1 MKHSF
6 RHRSWL
12 AVAAVLAAGAVSAA
26 PMTYY
31 GQDID
36 AAGSFVPDG
45 VAVAAR
51 DSFLAALVPGTQRID
66 PLETATLTP
75 AGQAALFGGDATL
88 VVTSGATGA
97 PAGSFTNLTGAGRF
111 NTSPTDGDPA
121 CGNDCQWWEAF
132 GDFTITFSQATRAFG
147 FFGTDFSDFDGLL
160 DLYLIGADGTEV
172 QVAVPTGVPDPV
184 TGERAADVDGSLIF
198 FGVTDAARYFTA
210 VRFDIQQAAG
220 STDAFGFDD
229 FVIGALDADE
239 PGEPNP
245 VPEPATLA
253 LAGLALA
260 GLAATRRRRRG

>member
-12 AVAAVLAAGAVSAA
+12 AVAAVLAAGTLSAA
-26 PMTYY
+26 PVTYY
-31 GQDID
+31 GQDTD
-36 AAGSFVPDG
+36 AHGAFVPGG

-51 DSFLAALVPGTQRID
+51 NSFLAALVPDSARTD
-66 PLETATLTP
+66 PLEAATLSP
-75 AGQAALFGGDATL
+75 EGMAALFGGDAAL
-88 VVTSGATGA
+88 VVAAGATGT
-97 PAGSFTNLTGAGRF
+97 PAGSFTSVTGTGRF

-121 CGNDCQWWEAF
+121 CGSDCKWWEAF
-132 GDFTITFSQATRAFG
+132 GDFTISLRQATRAFG

-160 DLYLIGADGTEV
+160 DLYLIGADGTEL
-172 QVAVPTGVPDPV
+172 QVSVPTGVPDPAI
-184 TGERAADVDGSLIF
+184 GDRAADVDGSLIF

-229 FVIGALDADE
+229 FVIGALGADE
-239 PGEPNP
+239 PVDPSP

-260 GLAATRRRRRG
+260 GLAATRRRRR